1 MLIDLLL
8 ASAMVTWTVI
18 VHFTGLLLLIR
29 FLNAGGHRF
38 RPYHSLFGQGV
49 LVVTVVLGLFAI
61 HTVEIWSYALCY
73 WWLGALTSFEE
84 ALYFS
89 TVTFTT
95 IGYGDIVM
103 GEQWRLFASIEGA
116 NGLILFGWSTAFL
129 ISLMRQLRSLEHDWL
144 ERPPATP
151 PNL

>member
-1 MLIDLLL
+1 MIADLVL
-8 ASAMVTWTVI
+8 ASVMVVWTVV
-18 VHFTGLLLLIR
+18 VHFAGLLLLIR

-38 RPYHSLFGQGV
+38 RPQHSLMGQCI
-49 LVVTVVLGLFAI
+49 LVVMVVLGLFAI
-61 HTVEIWSYALCY
+61 HTIEIWSYAACY
-73 WWLGALTSFEE
+73 WLIGALAPFET

-103 GEQWRLFASIEGA
+103 GEKWRVFAAIEGA

-144 ERPPATP
+144 EKPPGVSAK
-151 PNL
+151 L

>member
-8 ASAMVTWTVI
+8 ASAMVMWTVT
-18 VHFTGLLLLIR
+18 VHFVGLLLLIR

-38 RPYHSLFGQGV
+38 RPHHSLVGQGI

-61 HTVEIWSYALCY
+61 HTAEIWSYALCY
-73 WWLGALTSFEE
+73 YLVGALSPFET

-103 GEQWRLFASIEGA
+103 DEKWRVFAAIEGA

-144 ERPPATP
+144 ERPHSGG
-151 PNL
+151 NL